1 MYNWLWKEINVTIKK
16 TRTKMTSKTKKFV
29 TFMEKDSQKISLMI
43 KILEKSGTIVLL
55 VENIEVEHMV
65 YEI

>member
-1 MYNWLWKEINVTIKK
+1 
-16 TRTKMTSKTKKFV
+16 MTSKTKKFV